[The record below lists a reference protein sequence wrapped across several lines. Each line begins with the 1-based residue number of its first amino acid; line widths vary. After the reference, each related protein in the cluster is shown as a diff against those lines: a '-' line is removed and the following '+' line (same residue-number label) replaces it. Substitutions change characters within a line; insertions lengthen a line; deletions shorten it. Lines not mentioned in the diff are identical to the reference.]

1 MSEKHPA
8 DPNIGRPVKSRS
20 AYQVTL
26 RGGLP
31 PDIAHR
37 ISLAHATAILKRL
50 EAESSLPSQQSI
62 QPATPVVEQLFTQLR
77 E

>member
-1 MSEKHPA
+1 MPGKHAA

-26 RGGLP
+26 RGRLP
-31 PDIAHR
+31 QDISHR

-50 EAESSLPSQQSI
+50 EVESALLGQHSI
-62 QPATPVVEQLFTQLR
+62 QPAMPVAEQLFTQLR

>member
-1 MSEKHPA
+1 MPGKQRI
-8 DPNIGRPVKSRS
+8 DPNSGRPVKSRS

-26 RGGLP
+26 RGRLP
-31 PDIAHR
+31 QDISHR

-62 QPATPVVEQLFTQLR
+62 HPATPVVEQLFTQLR

>member
-1 MSEKHPA
+1 MLGKQPV

-31 PDIAHR
+31 QDISHR

-50 EAESSLPSQQSI
+50 EVESSLLAQQSI